1 MYELPGNNTIS
12 EVVVTPEAV
21 RGESK
26 PTVVY
31 RAGGKSSK
39 KASA

>member
-31 RAGGKSSK
+31 KTSNKSK
-39 KASA
+39 KVSA

>member
-1 MYELPGNNTIS
+1 MYDLPGSTTIS

-21 RGESK
+21 RGENK

-31 RAGGKSSK
+31 KATPKSK